1 MSLLPILLLCKT
13 IDIIQLDILLDI
25 SNQFFTLFTVLILTL
40 LLVNTKVS
48 YTDEGWKEALD
59 RHVADEIYQ

>member
-48 YTDEGWKEALD
+48 YSSMKAET
-59 RHVADEIYQ
+59 